1 MVLPHDRPFN
11 DLGNYICT
19 GCFIRDLFY
28 RPADGTKLRVFE
40 IRCLDPNKP
49 LPAED
54 VQDREDVDQ
63 IIPEPNKHSA
73 CPGSGETDVSISEP
87 LIVSDRTNM
96 EAQPNPSHRVPIKT
110 PCHQWHSEP
119 SGMPDKLFVR
129 SSSHFPTCEGT
140 SGFRKKALPQEVG
153 IRTVLVSHQVFWK
166 AGRNSIH
173 PHPRVLKYLPARTGG
188 DTSSYPEPRAEYGI
202 EIP

>member
-1 MVLPHDRPFN
+1 MHGLLHPGSVLPASRR
-11 DLGNYICT
+11 YKVKS
-19 GCFIRDLFY
+19 IRDPTS
-28 RPADGTKLRVFE
+28 RPKQASSRGTRPGS
-40 IRCLDPNKP
+40 RGSRSN
-49 LPAED
+49 
-54 VQDREDVDQ
+54 RS
-63 IIPEPNKHSA
+63 EPNKAFGLSVIR
-73 CPGSGETDVSISEP
+73 EIDVSISEP
-87 LIVSDRTNM
+87 LIV
-96 EAQPNPSHRVPIKT
+96 PIY
-110 PCHQWHSEP
+110 SEP

-153 IRTVLVSHQVFWK
+153 LRTVLVSHQVFWK

-173 PHPRVLKYLPARTGG
+173 PHPRVLKYLPARIGG